1 MSLISCADFAVE
13 GETFG
18 EEMYDAVGTSF
29 DGGAEVNE
37 ENASDSPIENKF
49 SPSVIPRYMS
59 ERSTNFN
66 HRILVFSDNTRYRIV
81 VVGDVG
87 GVL

>member
-1 MSLISCADFAVE
+1 
-13 GETFG
+13 
-18 EEMYDAVGTSF
+18 MYDAVGTSF

-49 SPSVIPRYMS
+49 LPSIIPRYMS

-81 VVGDVG
+81 VVGMWVG
-87 GVL
+87 FYSVITVNTGVSAAQNVCI